1 MTLIVTALVV
11 DPGGLPLVS
20 LETQVCIFGL
30 TGEPKIIAVGKT
42 GDAGALKLAVD
53 WTPLADYQPR
63 LQLRMPR
70 DGVFVEATENPATF
84 GEKACDFGRVTFA
97 PKSGAPVLD
106 GKVLQ
111 ESDAVAP
118 VSEGVVELDAIKL
131 QWDAQKQLELQE
143 LTALLTAQKQTELR
157 AQAQQLT
164 QQLTAQK
171 QAELTAQAQQ
181 LTQQLT
187 AQKQAELTA
196 QAQQLTQQ
204 LTAQK
209 QAELTA
215 QSQQL
220 TQQLTAQKQA
230 ELTAQAQQLTQQL
243 NAQKQ
248 AEAAAAAAQ
257 HAAALAGKDAEISAL
272 GEQLAAAKSDHPPE
286 SSIEDLAQ
294 TTADQLGRVR
304 KSLRDG
310 QSGLELGKVSLQ
322 LKVLPGQAG
331 GRVALPQ
338 AKQIEKVGAG
348 ALGSLELAF
357 LPESARAGV
366 RPQATTPRVLGY
378 TEALARRKLGARGLG
393 VEVIYQ
399 LVATAAEH
407 GRVVLQRPAP
417 DAPVSEGA
425 VVLIAVGRQEE
436 P

>member
-1 MTLIVTALVV
+1 MTLIITALVV

-97 PKSGAPVLD
+97 TKSGAPVLD

-118 VSEGVVELDAIKL
+118 VSDGVVELDALKL
-131 QWDAQKQLELQE
+131 QWDAQKQLELQQ

-181 LTQQLT
+181 LTQQLNV
-187 AQKQAELTA
+187 
-196 QAQQLTQQ
+196 
-204 LTAQK
+204 QK

-220 TQQLTAQKQA
+220 TQQLTAQTQA
-230 ELTAQAQQLTQQL
+230 ELTAQAQQL

>member
-1 MTLIVTALVV
+1 MTLIITALVV

-97 PKSGAPVLD
+97 TKSGAPVLD

-118 VSEGVVELDAIKL
+118 VSDGVVELDALKL
-131 QWDAQKQLELQE
+131 QWDAQKQLELQQ

-171 QAELTAQAQQ
+171 QAELTAQA
-181 LTQQLT
+181 
-187 AQKQAELTA
+187 
-196 QAQQLTQQ
+196 
-204 LTAQK
+204 
-209 QAELTA
+209 
-215 QSQQL
+215 
-220 TQQLTAQKQA
+220 
-230 ELTAQAQQLTQQL
+230 QQL